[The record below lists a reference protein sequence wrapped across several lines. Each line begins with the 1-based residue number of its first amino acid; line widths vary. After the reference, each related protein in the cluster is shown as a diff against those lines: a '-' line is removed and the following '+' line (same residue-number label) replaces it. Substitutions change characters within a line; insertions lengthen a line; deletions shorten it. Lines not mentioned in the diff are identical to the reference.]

1 MRPLA
6 ASAAGMFK
14 MLLAAVVAAT
24 GLSVA
29 IVHYRSAD
37 RPAAIPDAP
46 SKSADPPA
54 ERARTTNPLTAAH
67 ETAEMPALDD
77 APAKAARPSTSE
89 RTDGIPRADTA
100 PRAVASSRG
109 DEVQKQPSAASFP
122 EATGLTEV
130 ALLGRAQHE
139 LVSDP
144 GSALS
149 ATEEHARRYPSGA
162 LLQEREFI
170 AIQALVRLGRRSEAA
185 TRAAQFRSR
194 FPESAHL
201 RRIDILLGQ

>member
-1 MRPLA
+1 
-6 ASAAGMFK
+6 MFK

-24 GLSVA
+24 GLGVA

-37 RPAAIPDAP
+37 RPAAIPDAT

-54 ERARTTNPLTAAH
+54 ERARTTNPVTAH

-77 APAKAARPSTSE
+77 TPARAARPSTSE
-89 RTDGIPRADTA
+89 RTDGTPRADMA

-139 LVSDP
+139 LASDP

-149 ATEEHARRYPSGA
+149 ATEEHARRYPNGA

-170 AIQALVRLGRRSEAA
+170 AIQALVRLGRRSEAV